1 MKPMNCPGHCL
12 LFASTA
18 RSYRELPMRITDLGV
33 LHRNEASGA
42 LGGLTR
48 VRRFQQDDAHIFCE
62 EDQIEAEVIG
72 CLEFMKFVYDVFG
85 MAYKIELSTHPAKA
99 LEHYGG
105 KWPFWLSPRQAL
117 VVPVG
122 QNFAPNAEEVR
133 SRLRAAGFHV
143 DIDDSTNTL
152 KKKIREGQLAQYNY
166 ILVVGER
173 EQENDSVAVRNQ
185 MNEQEGDK
193 KIEDVMVRFQNLC
206 DTYQ

>member
-1 MKPMNCPGHCL
+1 M
-12 LFASTA
+12 
-18 RSYRELPMRITDLGV
+18 
-33 LHRNEASGA
+33 
-42 LGGLTR
+42 
-48 VRRFQQDDAHIFCE
+48 
-62 EDQIEAEVIG
+62 
-72 CLEFMKFVYDVFG
+72 
-85 MAYKIELSTHPAKA
+85 
-99 LEHYGG
+99 
-105 KWPFWLSPRQAL
+105 
-117 VVPVG
+117 G
-122 QNFAPNAEEVR
+122 QNFAPNVEEVR